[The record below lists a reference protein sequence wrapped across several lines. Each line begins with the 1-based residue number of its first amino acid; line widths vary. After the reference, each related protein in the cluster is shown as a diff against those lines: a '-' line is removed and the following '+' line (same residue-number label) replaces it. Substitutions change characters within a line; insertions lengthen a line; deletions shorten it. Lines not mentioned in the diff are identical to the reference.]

1 MIKVYTIGLGG
12 RGRLYSNI
20 VKDSGVAEM
29 AGICDTDEKNSIT
42 RVNIWD

>member
-20 VKDSGVAEM
+20 VKDSGVGESAIRM
-29 AGICDTDEKNSIT
+29 KKNSIT